1 MNEKWYAIYTKPRW
15 EKKVAEALTYRDIEN
30 YCPLNKVVRQ
40 WSDRKKTVHVA
51 LFPSYVFVHV
61 LEKQLSELRKIDGV
75 LRIVY
80 WLDKPA
86 VIKDDEISTIRQF
99 LNEHANVHLEK
110 VHVSLHDTVK
120 ITRGSLID
128 KEGTIVEIKN
138 NLIKVALPSLGY
150 ILYAE
155 IDKSSVTRVPNKV
168 SR

>member
-15 EKKVAEALTYRDIEN
+15 EKKVAEVLTYRDIEN

-40 WSDRKKTVHVA
+40 WSDRKKTVHVP

-61 LEKQLSELRKIDGV
+61 LEKQLSGLRKIDGV
-75 LRIVY
+75 LRIVH

-86 VIKDDEISTIRQF
+86 VIKDEEISTIRQF

-110 VHVSLHDTVK
+110 VNVSLHDKVK

-128 KEGTIVEIKN
+128 KEGTIVAIKN

-150 ILYAE
+150 VLYAE
-155 IDKSSVTRVPNKV
+155 IDKSSVARVPAN
-168 SR
+168 